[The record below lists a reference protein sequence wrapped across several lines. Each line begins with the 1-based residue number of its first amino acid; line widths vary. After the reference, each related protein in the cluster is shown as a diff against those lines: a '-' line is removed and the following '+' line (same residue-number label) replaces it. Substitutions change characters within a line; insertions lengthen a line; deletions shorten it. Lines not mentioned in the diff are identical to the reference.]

1 MTQLD
6 ECHLPCDGMPC
17 SAGCHLAR
25 FCLGGARGL
34 PGGAQGIQRTV
45 RLRKG
50 QCLYLVLCRFRL
62 EDSMLL
68 AALTGA
74 EPLHALQNM
83 HAAIVMAAQ
92 RG

>member
-1 MTQLD
+1 M
-6 ECHLPCDGMPC
+6 
-17 SAGCHLAR
+17 
-25 FCLGGARGL
+25 
-34 PGGAQGIQRTV
+34 